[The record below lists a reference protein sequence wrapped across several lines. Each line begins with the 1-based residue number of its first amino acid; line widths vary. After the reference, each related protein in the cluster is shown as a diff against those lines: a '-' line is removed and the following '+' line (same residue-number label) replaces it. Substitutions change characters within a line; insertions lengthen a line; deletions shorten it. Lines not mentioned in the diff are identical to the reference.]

1 MNSCSNPEAPTLSD
15 VLKELSD
22 FGNSACVGYDRC
34 MMVCPVVDSALPI
47 AELNAAA
54 DDPAA
59 MTDRV
64 REFVVDCVQ
73 CGHCTSACPTGAP
86 RDHMMLHL
94 REQMPDRPNRYSSY
108 ARIRGGGQ
116 PWYLDALISLFNL
129 FARSK
134 TDPRMRPHID
144 RHRGPSSDTL
154 LYFGCYAFSGTRSP
168 TITMDLADI
177 MGIEYDVLGGLRT
190 CCGWPQYLS
199 GDTARAEVLLDA
211 LYEDLVAAK
220 PKVVVSGC
228 AECVTAV
235 QVLARRSGGA
245 FESISTVEWLQRN
258 WDKLDLSPQDLS
270 VTFHDSCHM
279 TRKMN
284 RGSAPRELMDGLVR
298 HSEMENNGRQ
308 GLCCGYYGFGINE
321 EKTRALR
328 MKRLEQA
335 RATGT
340 RTMAVECVTCMESYS
355 HLAEDAG
362 VEVVELQKIV
372 LDAVQSKGGGR

>member
-1 MNSCSNPEAPTLSD
+1 MECVDGSRPTLGS
-15 VLKELSD
+15 VLKDLSD
-22 FGNSACVGYDRC
+22 FGNGACVGYDRC
-34 MMVCPVVDSALPI
+34 MKVCPVVDSSLSI
-47 AELNAAA
+47 AELNEAA
-54 DDPAA
+54 DDPTA
-59 MTDRV
+59 MTEDV
-64 REFVVDCVQ
+64 RKFVIDCVQ

-86 RDHMMLHL
+86 RDHMMLYL
-94 REQMPDRPNRYSSY
+94 REQMPDRPKRYTSY
-108 ARIRGGGQ
+108 ARIRGGSQ
-116 PWYLDALISLFNL
+116 PWYLEALISLFNL
-129 FARSK
+129 FSRSK

-144 RHRGPSSDTL
+144 RRRGPPSDTL
-154 LYFGCYAFSGTRSP
+154 LYFGCYAFSGTGSP
-168 TITMDLADI
+168 TITMDLADA

-211 LYEDLVAAK
+211 LYEDLQATR

-228 AECVTAV
+228 AECVAAV

-258 WDKLDLSPQDLS
+258 REKLDLTPQDLS

-284 RGSAPRELMDGLVR
+284 RGSAPRELMDGLVENT
-298 HSEMENNGRQ
+298 EMEDSGKQ

-321 EKTRALR
+321 EKTRELR
-328 MKRLEQA
+328 LKRLAQVK
-335 RATGT
+335 ATGT
-340 RTMAVECVTCMESYS
+340 RTMAVECVTCMESYG
-355 HLAEDAG
+355 HLAEEAG

-372 LDAVQSKGGGR
+372 LDAVKAKGDSG